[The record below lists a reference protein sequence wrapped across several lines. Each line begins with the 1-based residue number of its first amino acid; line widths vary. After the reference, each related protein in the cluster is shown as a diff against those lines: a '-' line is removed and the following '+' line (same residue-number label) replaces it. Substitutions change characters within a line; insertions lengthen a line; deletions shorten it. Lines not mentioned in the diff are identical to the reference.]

1 MPDMMIRRLPM
12 DLCIGPAL
20 PRRKVS
26 GRKIRG
32 METNDPLGYYRE

>member
-26 GRKIRG
+26 GRKIRVK
-32 METNDPLGYYRE
+32 ETNDPLGYSRE